1 MSAEETTPTP
11 EQQALIE
18 RINRRCIELLYGST
32 LPPDATKAYIRNC
45 LVGEFGP
52 DAVRLAAR
60 AAWKQEE
67 PKP

>member
-1 MSAEETTPTP
+1 MIPE

-18 RINRRCIELLYGST
+18 RIDRRCIELLYSST
-32 LPPDATKAYIRNC
+32 LPPDATIADIRAR
-45 LVGEFGP
+45 LVAEFGP